1 MPVNRK
7 IGVAAV
13 MEAADRYFE
22 ASGRRL
28 TFEYVL
34 LGGENDSQTC
44 AEQLASLLRGRSAM
58 LNVIPY
64 NPVAGLPYR
73 TPSGAAITRFRDV
86 LQRQGINVNFRL
98 RKGGEIDAACG
109 QLRRNRGALAAASSA
124 TS

>member
-1 MPVNRK
+1 
-7 IGVAAV
+7 
-13 MEAADRYFE
+13 EAT
-22 ASGRRL
+22 GRRL

-44 AEQLASLLRGRSAM
+44 AEHLARLLRGRSAM
-58 LNVIPY
+58 LHVIPY
-64 NPVAGLPYR
+64 NPVARLPQP
-73 TPSGAAITRFRDV
+73 TPSRAALTRLREV
-86 LQRQGINVNFRL
+86 LQRQGINVNFRM